1 LFQLNRRIGPV
12 HLLKVNQSLGWF
24 VHGQGRVKAQWNRL
38 EITEVKNM
46 EVVLKY
52 RWITGLRSNP
62 AEKNEPV
69 KLADD

>member
-1 LFQLNRRIGPV
+1 
-12 HLLKVNQSLGWF
+12 
-24 VHGQGRVKAQWNRL
+24 
-38 EITEVKNM
+38 M

-69 KLADD
+69 KLADDSIRLSRILLRQQH